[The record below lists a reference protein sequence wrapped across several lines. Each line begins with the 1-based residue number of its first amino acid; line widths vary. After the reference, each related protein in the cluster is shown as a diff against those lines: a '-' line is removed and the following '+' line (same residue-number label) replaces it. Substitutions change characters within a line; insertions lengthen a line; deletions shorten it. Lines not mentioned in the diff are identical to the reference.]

1 MKKKTNSIWE
11 AILEVAFIVFLF
23 YSNLLMGIY
32 NRSGE
37 GQTKGFLWA
46 IREVVTIPNFIIAI
60 ISAIV
65 GHFFFDYLRNNPIG
79 RK

>member
-1 MKKKTNSIWE
+1 MKKKTNTIWE

-46 IREVVTIPNFIIAI
+46 FREVVTLPNFIIAI

-65 GHFFFDYLRNNPIG
+65 GHFFFDYLRNNPIR